1 MYLSGSLLISFTFVI
16 TLMIVNSRKAEP
28 IHSRNRNGHTLDIQ
42 QLINAETIEYT
53 VRNVHTTY
61 TKLHFFLTS
70 YLTHS
75 RSTSLSHVTCVA
87 MRGYHLQFSMI
98 SKILVY

>member
-28 IHSRNRNGHTLDIQ
+28 IHSRNRNRQTLDIQ
-42 QLINAETIEYT
+42 QIINAETIEY
-53 VRNVHTTY
+53 NVLNAHTYINLTS
-61 TKLHFFLTS
+61 FLIS

-87 MRGYHLQFSMI
+87 II
-98 SKILVY
+98 SSSS